1 MAGKALNKTNLLAL
15 GADTLADLLLEAVKG
30 DSARQ
35 RRLRMAL
42 SAEQGPQ
49 DAAADIRKRMAA
61 IRRARTFISRKAQHS
76 LGRELTDMIGVIETR
91 IAGGAPDTAFDLFW
105 ALLHLAPSIHERTDD
120 SYGTIGA
127 VMDDAMQAIARL
139 APRLT
144 RDPEALADIVY
155 DALSDN
161 GYGQVDH
168 AIPALAEALGE
179 TGLTRLRT
187 CAEAARDAPLTEA
200 DLARYAFVA
209 DPARQADLARSNRDL
224 TLKIILQDVADLQ
237 GDVDAW
243 LARYTPE
250 QLTFHTIVPEAA
262 ARLLA
267 ARRAPEALALVEGC
281 MARQEGDRWFDT
293 PDLDAAHFDC
303 LEALGRVDALRAALR
318 ARFEARLCVPTL
330 RRLLAHLPDF
340 EDDEALHEAKARVL
354 AHPDIV
360 TALAFCLT
368 WPDTRLAGRLVLA
381 RAGDLDGDPYEILT
395 PMADALAPEHPLA
408 AVLIWRSMIRFAL
421 ERARSGRYGHAA
433 RHLAAC
439 AAADAQ
445 IADYG
450 DHPDHAGFVTALRA
464 AHGRKSG
471 FWSRVGGPP

>member
-1 MAGKALNKTNLLAL
+1 MAGKALNKTNLVAL
-15 GADTLADLLLEAVKG
+15 GAETLADLLLEAVKG
-30 DSARQ
+30 DAARQ
-35 RRLRMAL
+35 RRVRMAL

-61 IRRARTFISRKAQHS
+61 IRRGRSFIGRPAQRTLA
-76 LGRELTDMIGVIETR
+76 RELTDMIGVIETR
-91 IAGGAPDTAFDLFW
+91 VGALTPDTAFDLLW
-105 ALLHLAPSIHERTDD
+105 ALLHLAPAIHERTDD
-120 SYGTIGA
+120 SLGTIGA

-144 RDPEALADIVY
+144 LDPETLADAVY

-187 CAEAARDAPLTEA
+187 RAEAAQDTAPTEA
-200 DLARYAFVA
+200 ELERYAFVA
-209 DPARQADLARSNRDL
+209 DPVRQADLARDSRDL

-262 ARLLA
+262 TRLLA
-267 ARRAPEALALVEGC
+267 AGRAPEALALVETC
-281 MARQEGDRWFDT
+281 LARQTDRWFDM
-293 PDLDAAHFDC
+293 PELDEAHFDC
-303 LEALGRVDALRAALR
+303 LAALGREDDLRAALW
-318 ARFEARLCVPTL
+318 ARVEARLCVPTL
-330 RRLLAHLPDF
+330 RRLLARLPDF
-340 EDDEALHEAKARVL
+340 EDDEALHQAQARVL

-368 WPDTRLAGRLVLA
+368 WPDIRLAVRLVMN
-381 RAGDLDGDPYEILT
+381 RAEELDGDAYEILT
-395 PMADALAPEHPLA
+395 PMAEALAAEHPLA
-408 AVLIWRSMIRFAL
+408 AVLIWRSMILFAL
-421 ERARSGRYGHAA
+421 EKARSGRYGHAA
-433 RHLAAC
+433 RHLLAC
-439 AAADAQ
+439 ATADAR

-450 DHPDHAGFVTALRA
+450 EHPDHAAFVTALRA
-464 AHGRKSG
+464 THGRKSG
-471 FWSRVGGPP
+471 FWSRVG